1 MAILLIGT
9 LDTKG
14 VELGFVRSIF
24 HELGRTTLLVDGL
37 ARPADDRAGHPPR

>member
-14 VELGFVRSIF
+14 IEVAFVR
-24 HELGRTTLLVDGL
+24 ELLHSAGLSTLVMDAGVLQPPRKD
-37 ARPADDRAGHPPR
+37 RPA